1 MKTDGK
7 PFQVKTK
14 RPTRENTVPRMPHE
28 RDESE
33 DSQSSGP
40 RDDMK
45 QAYLDIT
52 NGQVDTDLR
61 GVRGVDT
68 VEQAKKK
75 PLEQSRPPADRKAGT
90 PGSKVPKKN
99 TGTA

>member
-7 PFQVKTK
+7 PFQVKTG
-14 RPTRENTVPRMPHE
+14 RPVRKDAMPRMPHE

-33 DSQSSGP
+33 DSQSSEP
-40 RDDMK
+40 REDMK

-61 GVRGVDT
+61 GARGIDAVNQT
-68 VEQAKKK
+68 RKK
-75 PLEQSRPPADRKAGT
+75 T
-90 PGSKVPKKN
+90 PGKIPTPAEKKSDTRTKVPKKN